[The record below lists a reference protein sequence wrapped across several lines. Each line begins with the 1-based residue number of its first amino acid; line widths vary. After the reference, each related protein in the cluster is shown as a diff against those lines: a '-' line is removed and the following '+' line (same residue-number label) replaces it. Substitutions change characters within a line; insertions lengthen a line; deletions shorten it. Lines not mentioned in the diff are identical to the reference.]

1 MKNLSKSLLVLFLML
16 NQANADELSCEDKV
30 QLAGATAGGVVC
42 WLTGSLGLVFAPASG
57 GLSILAG
64 ASLCTMD
71 IVGGAS
77 LAPELIDCEE
87 DD

>member
-16 NQANADELSCEDKV
+16 NQANADELSCTDKV

-42 WLTGSLGLVFAPASG
+42 WLTGSLGLIFAPASG